1 MCSLGAKLT
10 KYSLCSALNSCAKT
24 INLFLGLQI
33 HAQIVKI
40 GFEDNLYLNS
50 ALVNLYSK
58 CNAIVDAK
66 RIFVHMKTHDQVSW
80 TSIISGLSQ
89 NGAGRE
95 AILMFKNMLVTQ
107 DRPNCFTYATVISSC
122 PSLKDELPN
131 HLTTLFHAHVIK
143 LGFILFSSFVISSAI
158 DCYSKLG
165 RIEEAALLFYEANVK
180 DNVIFNSMISGFS
193 QNLYGEEAL
202 KLFVEMRASNLSPT
216 DHTLTSVLNAC
227 GSLTVLEQGRQVHSL
242 VTKMGSENNVFVVCS
257 LLDMYSK
264 CGSVDDAFIIFNQT
278 VEKNSV
284 LSTSMIMA
292 FAQCGR
298 GSDAL
303 KLFES
308 LLTEEGFLP
317 DHVCFTAVLT
327 ACNHAGLLNEA
338 VEYFNKMGSEYR
350 LDPQIDHYACLIDL
364 YARNGH
370 VGKAKELMEKMPYE
384 SNYVMWCSLLGACK
398 VHVVVELG
406 REVAYRLIEMDPS
419 NAAPYVTLAHIYARA
434 GLWTQ
439 LADIRKQMQQKRVRK
454 SAGWS
459 WIEIDKKAHVFS
471 VGDATHPKSCEIYS
485 KLNQLDLDM
494 RGPEHASKALEF
506 VEF

>member
-24 INLFLGLQI
+24 HNLFLGLQI

-40 GFEDNLYLNS
+40 GLEENLFLNS
-50 ALVNLYSK
+50 SLVDLYSK
-58 CNAIVDAK
+58 CNAIVNAK
-66 RIFVHMKTHDQVSW
+66 RVFSHMKTHDQVSW

-89 NGAGRE
+89 NGHGNE

-107 DRPNCFTYATVISSC
+107 VRPNCFTYATVISSC
-122 PSLKDELPN
+122 PTLKDELQIR
-131 HLTTLFHAHVIK
+131 LATLLHAHVIK
-143 LGFILFSSFVISSAI
+143 LGFSFSSFVISSTI

-165 RIEEAALLFYEANVK
+165 RIQEAALLFYETSVK
-180 DNVIFNSMISGFS
+180 DNIIYNSMISGYS

-227 GSLTVLEQGRQVHSL
+227 GCLTVLEQGRQLHSL
-242 VTKMGSENNVFVVCS
+242 VTKMGSESNVFVVCS

-264 CGSVDDAFIIFNQT
+264 CGSVDEAFYLFNQT

-298 GSDAL
+298 GSEAL

-308 LLTEEGFLP
+308 LLSEEGFLP

-338 VEYFNKMGSEYR
+338 VEYFNKMSCEYR

-364 YARNGH
+364 YARNGN
-370 VGKAKELMEKMPYE
+370 VEKAKQLMEQMPYK

-398 VHVVVELG
+398 VHEEVELG
-406 REVAYRLIEMDPS
+406 KEVAYRLIEMDPS
-419 NAAPYVTLAHIYARA
+419 NAAPYVTLAHIYART

-439 LADIRKQMQQKRVRK
+439 LGEIRRQMQQKRVRK

-459 WIEIDKKAHVFS
+459 WIEIDKKTHVFS
-471 VGDATHPKSCEIYS
+471 VADAAHPKSCEIYS
-485 KLNQLDLDM
+485 KLDQLNLDM
-494 RGPEHASKALEF
+494 KAAEHASKALEYD
-506 VEF
+506 VEC

>member
-1 MCSLGAKLT
+1 MCSVGTRLT

-24 INLFLGLQI
+24 HNLFLGLQV

-40 GFEDNLYLNS
+40 GLEENLFLNS
-50 ALVNLYSK
+50 ALVDLYSK
-58 CNAIVDAK
+58 CNAIVGA
-66 RIFVHMKTHDQVSW
+66 RRVFSNMKIHDQVSW

-89 NGAGRE
+89 NGDGNE
-95 AILMFKNMLVTQ
+95 AILMFKKMLVTQ
-107 DRPNCFTYATVISSC
+107 VRPNCFTYATVISSC
-122 PSLKDELPN
+122 PTLKDEFQICLA
-131 HLTTLFHAHVIK
+131 TLLHAHVIK
-143 LGFILFSSFVISSAI
+143 LGFTFSTFVLSSTI

-165 RIEEAALLFYEANVK
+165 RIEEAALLFYETTVK
-180 DNVIFNSMISGFS
+180 DNIIFNSMISGYS

-227 GSLTVLEQGRQVHSL
+227 GSQTVLEQGKQVHSL
-242 VTKMGSENNVFVVCS
+242 VTKLGSENNMFVVCS

-264 CGSVDDAFIIFNQT
+264 CGSLDEAFSIFNQT
-278 VEKNSV
+278 VEKNGV

-298 GSDAL
+298 GLDAL

-308 LLTEEGFLP
+308 LLSEEGFLP

-327 ACNHAGLLNEA
+327 ACNHAGLLDEA
-338 VEYFNKMGSEYR
+338 VQYFNKMGSEYR

-364 YARNGH
+364 YARNGL
-370 VGKAKELMEKMPYE
+370 VQKAKQLMEQMPYE
-384 SNYVMWCSLLGACK
+384 ANHVMWCSLLGACK
-398 VHVVVELG
+398 VHVEVEIG
-406 REVAYRLIEMDPS
+406 REAAYRLIKMDPS

-434 GLWTQ
+434 GLWAE
-439 LADIRKQMQQKRVRK
+439 LGDIRKQMQQKRVRK

-459 WIEIDKKAHVFS
+459 WIEIDKRAHVFA
-471 VGDATHPKSCEIYS
+471 VGDATHPESFDIYS
-485 KLNQLDLDM
+485 KLYELDLDM
-494 RGPEHASKALEF
+494 KAAEQASKALEY
-506 VEF
+506 VEH